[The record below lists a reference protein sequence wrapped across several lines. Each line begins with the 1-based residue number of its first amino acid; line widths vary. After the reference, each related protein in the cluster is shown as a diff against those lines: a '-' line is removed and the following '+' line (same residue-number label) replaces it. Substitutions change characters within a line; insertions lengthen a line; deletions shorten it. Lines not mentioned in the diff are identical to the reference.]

1 MIRKTAPQQISVFRH
16 EEEGNLSDFAC
27 GWLSVLNRLAWV
39 FKKTDLLG
47 FPAQQSLR
55 ITEDDLKKKKYPVSG
70 SPLGEK
76 V

>member
-1 MIRKTAPQQISVFRH
+1 MTLHVVGCRCST
-16 EEEGNLSDFAC
+16 
-27 GWLSVLNRLAWV
+27 GWPEYL
-39 FKKTDLLG
+39 KKTDLLG